1 VIVALCPLPNAWDTV
16 VNLARIDALLSDA
29 AAAGAYLAALPEC
42 GVTGFRARRDLSE
55 SSTQDLIAQLQA
67 LAQRHRIAL
76 LAPLAWIDRFGR
88 PRNRALLI
96 AANGALLRLFE
107 KATPTPSERRYF
119 TSVAL
124 QRDRC
129 FTLEDQRFAVL
140 FCIELM
146 DAAMQHFDGPIDAVL
161 WPGYWG
167 FEEPFDW
174 ASAGKDGTHDQ
185 LRAQARAWNAA
196 ILQINF
202 VRPADAAQSEQGTW
216 PGGQLLVDAAG
227 QLRARHGPSAASP
240 MLVTLPGRS

>member
-1 VIVALCPLPNAWDTV
+1 VIVALCPLPNAWDTAA
-16 VNLARIDALLSDA
+16 NLARIDTLLSEA
-29 AAAGAYLAALPEC
+29 AAAGAPLAALPEC
-42 GVTGFRARRDLSE
+42 GTTGFRARHDLSE
-55 SSTQDLIAQLQA
+55 DSTRELMSRLQS
-67 LAQRHRIAL
+67 LAARHHIAL
-76 LAPLAWIDRFGR
+76 FAPLTWIDRFGR

-96 AANGALLRLFE
+96 AADGAVLRLFE

-119 TSVAL
+119 TSTAV

-146 DAAMQHFDGPIDAVL
+146 DAATQHFDGPIDAVL

-174 ASAGKDGTHDQ
+174 ARPGKEGAHDQ
-185 LRAQARAWNAA
+185 LRAHARTWNAA

-202 VRPADAAQSEQGTW
+202 VRPADAVPSEQGTW
-216 PGGQLLVDAAG
+216 LGGQLVVDARGA
-227 QLRARHGPSAASP
+227 LLARHDPLAAAP
-240 MLVTLPGRS
+240 LLVTLPDRA